1 MSFISVLETVGKDFE
16 HGLILVLGDVSE
28 IATAE
33 APVLAKINPAAGTIA
48 SQVAA
53 LTSQALGI
61 ATQTEQ
67 KLQALGQT
75 KATTAQKVAEV
86 ALILAPAVAQV
97 LGLAGAQAASI
108 ANEIAASA
116 VSILSALPS
125 SVLNT
130 PTAPTKTAA
139 PATTA

>member
-16 HGLILVLGDVSE
+16 NGLILVLGDVSK

-33 APVLAKINPAAGTIA
+33 QPVIAAINPAAGAVAGQIA
-48 SQVAA
+48 S

-75 KATTAQKVAEV
+75 KATAAQKAAEV
-86 ALILAPAVAQV
+86 AMILAPAVAQV
-97 LGLAGAQAASI
+97 LGLAGVQAAGIASEI
-108 ANEIAASA
+108 ANSA
-116 VSILSALPS
+116 VNILGALPS
-125 SVLNT
+125 SVLK
-130 PTAPTKTAA
+130 APVG
-139 PATTA
+139 TTA

>member
-1 MSFISVLETVGKDFE
+1 MSFVSVLETVGKDFE
-16 HGLILVLGDVSE
+16 NGLTLVLGDVSK

-86 ALILAPAVAQV
+86 TLILVPAVAQV

-116 VSILSALPS
+116 VSILSALPA
-125 SVLNT
+125 SVLST
-130 PTAPTKTAA
+130 PAVAAATSAPG
-139 PATTA
+139 TTA

>member
-1 MSFISVLETVGKDFE
+1 MSFVSVLETVGKDFE
-16 HGLILVLGDVSE
+16 NGLTLVLGDVSK

-33 APVLAKINPAAGTIA
+33 APVLAKINPAAGAIA

-86 ALILAPAVAQV
+86 TLILVPAVAQV

-108 ANEIAASA
+108 ANEIATSA
-116 VSILSALPS
+116 VSILSALPA
-125 SVLNT
+125 SVLST
-130 PTAPTKTAA
+130 PAVAAATSAPG
-139 PATTA
+139 TTA

>member
-16 HGLILVLGDVSE
+16 NGLVLVLGDVSK

-33 APVLAKINPAAGTIA
+33 APVLTKINPAAGAIA
-48 SQVAA
+48 GQVAA

-67 KLQALGQT
+67 KIQALGKT
-75 KATTAQKVAEV
+75 NVSTAQKVAEV
-86 ALILAPAVAQV
+86 AMILAPAVAQV
-97 LGLAGAQAASI
+97 LGLAGTQAASI
-108 ANEIAASA
+108 ANEIAGSA

-125 SVLNT
+125 SVLNV
-130 PTAPTKTAA
+130 PAA
-139 PATTA
+139 PAKTA

>member
-16 HGLILVLGDVSE
+16 NGLVLILGDASK

-33 APVLAKINPAAGTIA
+33 TPVLTGINPAAGAIAGQIA
-48 SQVAA
+48 S

-67 KLQALGQT
+67 KIQALGQT
-75 KATTAQKVAEV
+75 KATTAHKVAEV
-86 ALILAPAVAQV
+86 AMILAPAVAQV
-97 LGLAGAQAASI
+97 LGLAGAQAAGI
-108 ANEIAASA
+108 ANEIATSA
-116 VSILSALPS
+116 VNILGALPS
-125 SVLNT
+125 SVLGT
-130 PTAPTKTAA
+130 SAA

>member
-1 MSFISVLETVGKDFE
+1 MSFVSVLETVGKDFE
-16 HGLILVLGDVSE
+16 KGLILVLGDVSK

-33 APVLAKINPAAGTIA
+33 APVLSAINPSAGAVAGQI
-48 SQVAA
+48 AA

-75 KATTAQKVAEV
+75 KVTGAQKAAEV
-86 ALILAPAVAQV
+86 TLILIPAVAQV
-97 LGLAGAQAASI
+97 LGLAGEQASSI

-116 VSILSALPS
+116 VNILGALPA
-125 SVLNT
+125 SVLKT
-130 PTAPTKTAA
+130 PAASAATA
-139 PATTA
+139 

>member
-16 HGLILVLGDVSE
+16 NGLILVLGDINKV
-28 IATAE
+28 ATAE
-33 APVLAKINPAAGTIA
+33 APVLSTINPAAGAIA
-48 SQVAA
+48 GQIAA

-75 KATTAQKVAEV
+75 NVAAAQKVAEV
-86 ALILAPAVAQV
+86 AMILIPAVAQV
-97 LGLAGAQAASI
+97 LGLAGVQASTI

-116 VSILSALPS
+116 VNILGALPS
-125 SVLNT
+125 SVLAT
-130 PTAPTKTAA
+130 PAA
-139 PATTA
+139 PVAKA

>member
-16 HGLILVLGDVSE
+16 NGLILVLGDVSK

-33 APVLAKINPAAGTIA
+33 APVLAKINPAAGAIA
-48 SQVAA
+48 GQIAA

-75 KATTAQKVAEV
+75 NVAAGQKAAEV
-86 ALILAPAVAQV
+86 AMILIPAVAQV
-97 LGLAGAQAASI
+97 LGLAGVQASSI
-108 ANEIAASA
+108 ANEIATSA
-116 VSILSALPS
+116 VNILGALPS
-125 SVLNT
+125 SVLN
-130 PTAPTKTAA
+130 APAA
-139 PATTA
+139 PAKTA

>member
-16 HGLILVLGDVSE
+16 NGLVLILGDASK

-33 APVLAKINPAAGTIA
+33 APILTGINPAAGAIAGQIA
-48 SQVAA
+48 S

-67 KLQALGQT
+67 KIQALGQT
-75 KATTAQKVAEV
+75 KATTEQKVAEV
-86 ALILAPAVAQV
+86 AMILVPAVAQV
-97 LGLAGAQAASI
+97 LGLAGAQAAGI
-108 ANEIAASA
+108 ANEIATSA
-116 VSILSALPS
+116 VNILSALPS
-125 SVLNT
+125 SVLST
-130 PTAPTKTAA
+130 SAA